1 MFGFLSGIQAKF
13 IAAVVIV
20 LLMLAAWFYVKHLQ
34 SSLDAAQS
42 KLARME
48 DVVTSQKLAIDNL
61 NQDIIRMNQVQTD
74 YSNKVNKI
82 EQDTMK
88 SVKSMSE
95 TKTGKARDFNKIIN
109 KHPDLMEKAI
119 NQGTKEALRCNELAT
134 GAPLTPGER
143 AGIIKNKVC
152 PELLG
157 VKR

>member
-13 IAAVVIV
+13 IAAVILV
-20 LLMLAAWFYVKHLQ
+20 LMLLAAWFYVKHLE

-42 KLARME
+42 KIARFE
-48 DVVTSQKLAIDNL
+48 DVITSQKLAMDNL
-61 NQDIIRMNQVQTD
+61 KQDVIRMNEVTTE
-74 YSNKVNKI
+74 YSNKVNRI
-82 EQDTMK
+82 EQNTMRN
-88 SVKSMSE
+88 VKTMGE
-95 TKTGKARDFNKIIN
+95 TKTGKTRDFNKIVN

-119 NQGTKEALRCNELAT
+119 NNGTKDSLRCNELAS

-157 VKR
+157 VKK

>member
-13 IAAVVIV
+13 IAAVILV
-20 LLMLAAWFYVKHLQ
+20 LVLLAAWFYVKHLE

-61 NQDIIRMNQVQTD
+61 NKDIIRMNEITTE
-74 YSNKVNKI
+74 YSSKVDKI
-82 EQDTMK
+82 EQDTMR
-88 SVKSMSE
+88 SVRTLSE
-95 TKTGKARDFNKIIN
+95 TKTGKSRDFNKIIN
-109 KHPDLMEKAI
+109 KHPDLVEKAI
-119 NQGTKEALRCNELAT
+119 NQGTKDALRCNELAT

-157 VKR
+157 VKK

>member
-13 IAAVVIV
+13 IAAVILV
-20 LLMLAAWFYVKHLQ
+20 LMLLAAWFYVKHLE

-42 KLARME
+42 KIARFE
-48 DVVTSQKLAIDNL
+48 DVISSQKLAMDNL
-61 NQDIIRMNQVQTD
+61 KNDIIRMNEVTTQ
-74 YSNKVNKI
+74 YSNKVDKI
-82 EQDTMK
+82 ERDVMRN
-88 SVKSMSE
+88 VNSMSE
-95 TKTGKARDFNKIIN
+95 TKTGKARDFNKIVN
-109 KHPDLMEKAI
+109 KHPDLMEKTI
-119 NQGTKEALRCNELAT
+119 NQGTKEALRCNELAS